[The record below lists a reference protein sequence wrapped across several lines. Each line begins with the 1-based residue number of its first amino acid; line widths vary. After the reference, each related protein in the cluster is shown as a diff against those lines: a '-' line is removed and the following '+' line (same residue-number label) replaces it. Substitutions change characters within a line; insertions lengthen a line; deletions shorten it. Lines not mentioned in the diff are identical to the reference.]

1 MEDKVPRTQEEIV
14 VWMMQYLE
22 GPQAEL
28 TARGFIMQD
37 IKDHGG
43 FDNWID
49 LNPAVIIDSFY
60 EVTSEVSETLMD
72 DLQTAINQEEAFDQL
87 GIDQSMRIDLK
98 GLINA
103 LRSGMLDIFKSMQ
116 IYFDVKRQAE
126 TFYQGKEL

>member
-1 MEDKVPRTQEEIV
+1 MEDKAPKTQEEIV
-14 VWMMQYLE
+14 TWMIQYLE
-22 GPQAEL
+22 GTQPEL

-37 IKDHGG
+37 IHDHGG

-60 EVTSEVSETLMD
+60 EVTSEVSEDLMN
-72 DLQTAINQEEAFDQL
+72 DLQTAINQEDALDQL
-87 GIDQSMRIDLK
+87 GIDQSMRVDLK
-98 GLINA
+98 GLSSA

-126 TFYQGKEL
+126 TFYQDNEL